1 VLLAIAL
8 GASAAYSVLKAKD
21 SLDQARQIISEIT
34 GNPNELL
41 TPEDR
46 NRTMQRIAQL
56 DADVATA
63 QHTLNSSP
71 GVWAM
76 WALPYLHT
84 QRQVVIDLLA
94 DVRTA
99 ADNGRT
105 LLTTVNRLASAS
117 HGTTISLPE
126 LRELHAQLVTA
137 HGQLAPLSQQ
147 SGGLLPLLPP
157 LAHALSQFDRQDA
170 HLTSLL
176 SDGSQL
182 SNYALTFLGADGP
195 RTYFLAAQNNAE
207 MRDQGAILSYALV
220 TTDNGT
226 FQVGSAASI
235 GNLTLS
241 TPAPVPMSPGM
252 RAVFGDWEPTQV
264 WQSTNAAADFP
275 WTGRDVTTMYAQAT
289 GQHVDGALALDVPG
303 LARILQLVGPVTVP
317 GISEPVTSANL
328 ATIVLHD
335 LYQGLP
341 PQSSQ
346 VERQDLLSSV
356 AKAAFDQL
364 QQSHVDVAALANALA
379 KDAAGRDL
387 LAWDSVTSNESTI
400 TKFGASGAIDTQDP
414 TRTFHL
420 AVENGGASKMDYYT
434 TISVSEDV
442 SLTPSGTAQIQTT
455 ITTKNLA
462 PANQAPSYQLG
473 PDGIN
478 TTVPGEYNGRIFLW
492 GPRRSIQYG
501 SVRESGL
508 SLLQSSEDVMPQ
520 QTQTVQ
526 FFTQIPDA
534 VQDGQLH
541 LVFVPQ
547 PRLTPDQLSV
557 KVTGSGWTISG
568 PPSTQATW
576 DKTLNYTWSA
586 HR

>member
-1 VLLAIAL
+1 MLLAIAL
-8 GASAAYSVLKAKD
+8 GVSAAYSVLKAKD

-34 GNPNELL
+34 GNPNELP

-252 RAVFGDWEPTQV
+252 R
-264 WQSTNAAADFP
+264 
-275 WTGRDVTTMYAQAT
+275 GR
-289 GQHVDGALALDVPG
+289 
-303 LARILQLVGPVTVP
+303 
-317 GISEPVTSANL
+317 
-328 ATIVLHD
+328 
-335 LYQGLP
+335 
-341 PQSSQ
+341 
-346 VERQDLLSSV
+346 
-356 AKAAFDQL
+356 
-364 QQSHVDVAALANALA
+364 
-379 KDAAGRDL
+379 
-387 LAWDSVTSNESTI
+387 
-400 TKFGASGAIDTQDP
+400 
-414 TRTFHL
+414 
-420 AVENGGASKMDYYT
+420 
-434 TISVSEDV
+434 
-442 SLTPSGTAQIQTT
+442 
-455 ITTKNLA
+455 
-462 PANQAPSYQLG
+462 
-473 PDGIN
+473 
-478 TTVPGEYNGRIFLW
+478 LW
-492 GPRRSIQYG
+492 
-501 SVRESGL
+501 
-508 SLLQSSEDVMPQ
+508 
-520 QTQTVQ
+520 
-526 FFTQIPDA
+526 
-534 VQDGQLH
+534 
-541 LVFVPQ
+541 
-547 PRLTPDQLSV
+547 
-557 KVTGSGWTISG
+557 
-568 PPSTQATW
+568 
-576 DKTLNYTWSA
+576 
-586 HR
+586 